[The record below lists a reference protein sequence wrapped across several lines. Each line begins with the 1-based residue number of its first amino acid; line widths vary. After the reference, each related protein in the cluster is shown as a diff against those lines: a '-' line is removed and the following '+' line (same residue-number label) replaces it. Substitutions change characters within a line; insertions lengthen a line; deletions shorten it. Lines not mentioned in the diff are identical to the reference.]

1 MRVRVISVVIC
12 VVISVLVVLLLVLL
26 DPVMLISELP
36 EVEPLDVAS
45 FEMSENDD
53 IASLI
58 AEDGSEDFDDFP
70 DWSDDLDDRS
80 LADFPDSDA

>member
-36 EVEPLDVAS
+36 EVEPLDVAPL
-45 FEMSENDD
+45 ERSENDD

-58 AEDGSEDFDDFP
+58 AEDKSEDFDDFP
-70 DWSDDLDDRS
+70 D
-80 LADFPDSDA
+80 

>member
-12 VVISVLVVLLLVLL
+12 VVISVSVVLLLDLL
-26 DPVMLISELP
+26 DPVILTSERP
-36 EVEPLDVAS
+36 ELEPLDVAS

-58 AEDGSEDFDDFP
+58 AEDKSEDFDDFP
-70 DWSDDLDDRS
+70 D
-80 LADFPDSDA
+80 